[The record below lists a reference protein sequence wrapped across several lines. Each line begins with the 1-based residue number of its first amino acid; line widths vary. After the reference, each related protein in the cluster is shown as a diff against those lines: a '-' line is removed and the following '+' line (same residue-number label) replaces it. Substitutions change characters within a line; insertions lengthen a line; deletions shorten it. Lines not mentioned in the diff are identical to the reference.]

1 MARLSVNLNKI
12 ALLRN
17 SRHTGV
23 PDLRAFA
30 RIAIEAGAR
39 GITVHPRPDER
50 HIRRTDVP
58 MLAETIASQR
68 PTIELNIEGY
78 PDARLLEIAAEVRPE
93 QCTLVPDA
101 PDAFTSEE
109 GWKLDADQMALVR
122 PAIATLKS
130 MGARVI
136 LFIDP
141 DLGVLD
147 RIGPSGADGV
157 EIYTGSYAAAFRS
170 GTHETWLDACATTS
184 RAAAK
189 RGLVVN
195 AGHDLNLHNLP
206 PLVARMPN
214 LAEASIGHE
223 LTADAL
229 VMGFANAV
237 SAYAK
242 ALAATP

>member
-1 MARLSVNLNKI
+1 MARLSVNVNKI

-30 RIAIEAGAR
+30 RRAIEAGAL

-50 HIRRTDVP
+50 HIRRSDVP
-58 MLAETIASQR
+58 MLAEAIGEWR
-68 PTIELNIEGY
+68 PKVELNIEGY
-78 PDARLLEIAAEVRPE
+78 PDARLFEIASEVRPE

-109 GWKLDADQMALVR
+109 GWKLGPEQMSLVQ
-122 PAIATLKS
+122 PAIAALKRI
-130 MGARVI
+130 GARVI

-141 DLGVLD
+141 DPAVLD
-147 RIGPSGADGV
+147 RIRASGADGV

-170 GTHETWLDACATTS
+170 GDHGAWLTACETTA
-184 RAAAK
+184 REAAD

-195 AGHDLNLHNLP
+195 AGHDLNLLNLP
-206 PLVARMPN
+206 PFVTRMPS

-229 VMGFANAV
+229 VMGFSAAV

-242 ALAATP
+242 ALAP